1 MKKLIQKIK
10 LKFRLSFF
18 GKCHVR
24 KEDNECPLNDKLQ
37 CKYKDICE
45 VEEKVY
51 RYRILFLHDNGVYDK
66 TEVLRSNYV
75 ESIIDELDI
84 ARTISKENNMKDVVI
99 LGIIRLE

>member
-1 MKKLIQKIK
+1 MKNLIKKIK
-10 LKFRLSFF
+10 LKYRLFWR
-18 GKCHVR
+18 CRIR
-24 KEDNECPLNDKLQ
+24 KESDECPLKDKLQ

-45 VEEKVY
+45 VQEKVY
-51 RYRILFLHDNGVYDK
+51 RYRIVFLHDNGVYDK
-66 TEVLRSNYV
+66 TEVLRSKDV